1 MALSLERMQRS
12 AEALERG
19 RIHYVSGRFFE
30 AHEAWEAAWHQEDGL
45 MRRLLQGLIM
55 AAGAYQKLA
64 EGQPRGMTL
73 LLERALEQLRPVRDG
88 FGGLDLTRL
97 RGGLERSL
105 VEARAWQGGA
115 PAPAG
120 PAPLAASRQP
130 TGPGEE
136 WSRQAGA

>member
-1 MALSLERMQRS
+1 MTLSLDRLERS
-12 AEALERG
+12 AVILERG

-30 AHEAWEAAWHQEDGL
+30 AHATWEEAWHGETGP

-64 EGQPRGMTL
+64 GQRQALGMII
-73 LLERALEQLRPVRDG
+73 LLERALERLGHLPDG
-88 FGGLDLTRL
+88 FAGLELDRF

-105 VEARAWQGGA
+105 VEARAWSAGA

-120 PAPLAASRQP
+120 PAPLGAAVSGGEAASRP
-130 TGPGEE
+130 P
-136 WSRQAGA
+136 A